1 MDQVS
6 EYCLALN
13 ETFVDT
19 SKMVRQE
26 KKLFDEDAFREAWTN
41 AVVHNKWVE
50 GIPPA
55 VYWYDDRLEI
65 ISYGTIP
72 SGMTKED
79 FLSGKTH
86 PVNEE
91 LMKIFLQ
98 CHIVEQ
104 TGHGV
109 PKVVRKYGAKA
120 YDFGTS
126 TITVTIPFDRS
137 GFEKENVPVNVP
149 VKQTDEDKIVEAIKM
164 DSHVTM
170 DEMARIIGKTR
181 KTVMRLLKK
190 SNRII
195 RIGSDKTGYWEIK
208 K

>member
-1 MDQVS
+1 MIKEGS
-6 EYCLALN
+6 LA
-13 ETFVDT
+13 
-19 SKMVRQE
+19 
-26 KKLFDEDAFREAWTN
+26 
-41 AVVHNKWVE
+41 
-50 GIPPA
+50 
-55 VYWYDDRLEI
+55 
-65 ISYGTIP
+65 GT
-72 SGMTKED
+72 
-79 FLSGKTH
+79 TH

-137 GFEKENVPVNVP
+137 GFEDKRENATVNAT
-149 VKQTDEDKIVEAIKM
+149 VKLSETEKAILRLVSEDSAITIEGLSEK
-164 DSHVTM
+164 
-170 DEMARIIGKTR
+170 IGKHRTTILR
-181 KTVMRLLKK
+181 ALGQLREKGLVERV
-190 SNRII
+190 
-195 RIGSDKTGYWEIK
+195 GSDKAGHWEIK